1 VEGTQR
7 TAGGGSGGSDQL
19 RDTLSR
25 PGVFGRGTFSNT
37 FHGRRESGC
46 LKRFITVCTT
56 TTPERAGKFTCIHA
70 DLYTHLYT
78 RRGPSESSDSE
89 ILSDSEG
96 PLRVYKRVYSEEVGL
111 SVYTS
116 LRVYKCVYSED
127 PLVLNGT
134 RALSKSSDQQDKQ
147 NCSVDKFCLWFRV
160 GLLRTSC

>member
-1 VEGTQR
+1 MQTCIHPCIHAEAPQNLLM
-7 TAGGGSGGSDQL
+7 SS
-19 RDTLSR
+19 
-25 PGVFGRGTFSNT
+25 
-37 FHGRRESGC
+37 EI
-46 LKRFITVCTT
+46 LKIEDIIGPLCTT

>member
-1 VEGTQR
+1 MAAFRSPVCFMNFWADSLPTSLLYISILLSPALGGRPCRRPPRPGLDLCGVEGTQR

-70 DLYTHLYT
+70 DLYTPLYT
-78 RRGPSESSDSE
+78 RRGPSESADELRNSE
-89 ILSDSEG
+89 NRRHYRTTL
-96 PLRVYKRVYSEEVGL
+96 YY
-111 SVYTS
+111 Y
-116 LRVYKCVYSED
+116 
-127 PLVLNGT
+127 NT
-134 RALSKSSDQQDKQ
+134 RKG
-147 NCSVDKFCLWFRV
+147 R
-160 GLLRTSC
+160 